1 MGKVEISGCNV
12 SATRTFFLIAGEP
25 SGDSL
30 GANLMAGLRACSDGE
45 VEFSGVGG
53 PLMQAEGLKSLFPM
67 SDLSVMGLVEI
78 LPKIPLLLRRVR
90 QTAEAVIARK
100 PDVLI
105 TIDSPDFSLRVAGR
119 VKHALPDLKTIHYV
133 APSVW
138 GWRPERAQKMARVI
152 DHVLALLPF
161 EPPYMERAGMTCDFV
176 GHPAVSVQQATQ
188 AQKETLRKD
197 LGLGDARVI
206 TLLPGSRAG
215 EIKRMAPVMEAVV
228 RTLHAEEP
236 DLEFVL
242 PAAGAVIDQLRAA
255 VAGWAVPPIILDPT
269 GMPPDESEMRKR
281 TAFAIS
287 ELALATSG
295 TVSLELA
302 AAGCP
307 MVIAYQANWMT
318 TRMVRK
324 LALIDTANL
333 INIVT
338 DTRSVPEFLF
348 EKCRA
353 DRIAPAVLDLLR
365 NPEARREQ
373 VQACDKTMDLL
384 GRGQAD
390 AGTRAAKSVL
400 RAIA

>member
-1 MGKVEISGCNV
+1 MSE
-12 SATRTFFLIAGEP
+12 TRTFFLIAGEP
-25 SGDSL
+25 SGDIL
-30 GANLMAGLRACSDGE
+30 GADLMAGLRKCSEGE
-45 VEFSGVGG
+45 VEFVGVGG
-53 PLMQAEGLKSLFPM
+53 PLMEAEGLKSLFPM
-67 SDLSVMGLVEI
+67 SDLSVMGLIEI
-78 LPKIPLLLRRVR
+78 IPKIPMLLRRVR
-90 QTAEAVIARK
+90 QTAEAVTAQE
-100 PDVLI
+100 PDALI
-105 TIDSPDFSLRVAGR
+105 TVDSPDFSLRVASR
-119 VKHALPDLKTIHYV
+119 VKQAMPELKTIHYV

-138 GWRPERAQKMARVI
+138 GWRPERAEKMARVI

-176 GHPAVSVQQATQ
+176 GHPAVSVKQATET
-188 AQKETLRKD
+188 QKAGLRKD
-197 LGLGDARVI
+197 LVLGDARVI

-215 EIKRMAPVMEAVV
+215 EIKRMAPVIDAVV
-228 RTLHAEEP
+228 RTLHAEDP
-236 DLEFVL
+236 DVKFVL

-255 VAGWAVPPIILDPT
+255 VANWAVQPIILDPT
-269 GMPPDESEMRKR
+269 GMPVDEAEMRKR

-318 TRMVRK
+318 TRMVKK

-338 DTRSVPEFLF
+338 DTRVIPEFLF

-353 DRIAPAVLDLLR
+353 DLIAPAVLELLR
-365 NPEARREQ
+365 NPDARREQ
-373 VQACDKTMDLL
+373 VQACDRTMELL

-400 RAIA
+400 QAIA

>member
-1 MGKVEISGCNV
+1 MSE
-12 SATRTFFLIAGEP
+12 TRTFFLIAGEP
-25 SGDSL
+25 SGDIL
-30 GANLMAGLRACSDGE
+30 GADLMAGLRKCSEGE
-45 VEFSGVGG
+45 VEFVGVGG
-53 PLMQAEGLKSLFPM
+53 PLMEAEGLKSLFPM
-67 SDLSVMGLVEI
+67 SDLSVMGLIEI
-78 LPKIPLLLRRVR
+78 IPKIPMLLRRVR
-90 QTAEAVIARK
+90 QTAEAVTAQE
-100 PDVLI
+100 PDALI
-105 TIDSPDFSLRVAGR
+105 TVDSPDFSLRVASR
-119 VKHALPDLKTIHYV
+119 VKQAMPELKTIHYV

-138 GWRPERAQKMARVI
+138 GWRPERAEKMARVI

-176 GHPAVSVQQATQ
+176 GHPAVSVKQATET
-188 AQKETLRKD
+188 QKAGLRKD
-197 LGLGDARVI
+197 LELGDARVI

-215 EIKRMAPVMEAVV
+215 EIKRMAPVIDAVV

-236 DLEFVL
+236 DVKFVL

-255 VAGWAVPPIILDPT
+255 VADWAVQPIILDPT
-269 GMPPDESEMRKR
+269 GMPADEAEMRKR

-318 TRMVRK
+318 TRMVKK

-338 DTRSVPEFLF
+338 DTRVIPEFLF

-353 DRIAPAVLDLLR
+353 DLIAPAVLELLR

-373 VQACDKTMDLL
+373 VQACDRTMELL

-400 RAIA
+400 QAIA

>member
-1 MGKVEISGCNV
+1 MTGK
-12 SATRTFFLIAGEP
+12 RTFFLIAGEP

-30 GANLMAGLRACSDGE
+30 GANLMAGLKEISESD
-45 VEFSGVGG
+45 VEFIGVGG
-53 PLMQAEGLKSLFPM
+53 PLMEAEGLKSLFPM
-67 SDLSVMGLVEI
+67 SDLSVMGLVEV
-78 LPKIPLLLRRVR
+78 LPKIPMLLRRVR
-90 QTAEAVIARK
+90 QAADAAIARK
-100 PDVLI
+100 PDALI

-119 VKHALPDLKTIHYV
+119 VKQALPDLKTIHYV

-138 GWRPERAQKMARVI
+138 GWRPERAQKMAQSI

-176 GHPAVSVQQATQ
+176 GHPAVSVQQASE
-188 AQKETLRKD
+188 AQKKALRKD
-197 LGLGDARVI
+197 LGLGDARVV

-215 EIKRMAPVMEAVV
+215 EIRRMAPVMDAVV
-228 RTLHAEEP
+228 QRLRREEP
-236 DLEFVL
+236 DLQFVL

-255 VAGWAVPPIILDPT
+255 VSGWAVQPIILDPS
-269 GMPPDESEMRKR
+269 GLPSGQAEMRKR

-287 ELALATSG
+287 ELAVATSG

-318 TRMVRK
+318 TRMVKK

-338 DTRSVPEFLF
+338 ETRVIPEFLF
-348 EKCRA
+348 ENCRA
-353 DRIAPAVLDLLR
+353 ELIAPAVLKLLR
-365 NPEARREQ
+365 DPEARRQQ
-373 VQACDKTMDLL
+373 VRACEATMELL

-390 AGTRAAKSVL
+390 AGMRAAKSVL